1 MRRLVVLRPE
11 PGASRTVERAQA
23 LGLDAVAMP
32 LFIIEPLAWTVPDP
46 ADFDALLLTSA
57 NAIRHGGA
65 GLAQL
70 RSLPTYTVG
79 EATAEAARAAGFTVV
94 SVGTNG
100 VDALLAG
107 VVPETGLLHLAG
119 EDRRAP
125 SIARNVTAITV
136 YRAVPIL
143 DRLDIGGCVAAVHS
157 PRAGQRLA
165 ELVAERA
172 TIAVAAISPA
182 AADAAG
188 SGWERVDAAEASNDT
203 ALLALAARLCNNRVE
218 R

>member
-107 VVPETGLLHLAG
+107 VVPETGLLPLAG